1 MDYVKD
7 IFTQEYIE
15 MLNSLKLDISK
26 NLTGSFAGNRRS
38 RAKGSSVDFS
48 DFRNYTLGDDIRR
61 IDWNSY
67 GRLNKLYVKIF
78 EEERQASVN
87 IFLDISNS
95 MDFGENNKLFFS
107 KVIAASIA
115 YIAISKAD
123 NVNIFTFHRKLELNI
138 KNASAKNK
146 LASIVEFMDS
156 LEASGETDMEEAF
169 SLIDKYGIR
178 PGVGIFISD
187 FLTKG
192 DYKKILLNLLYK
204 KQKLSVLHVLSKEEL
219 FPELS
224 GGVRLVDSENDSKLD
239 IEIDPSVLEEYKK
252 ELTAFI
258 EETENF
264 CKSRGIHYSLMNSG
278 DPFNKYLNKLR

>member
-107 KVIAASIA
+107 KVIAASLA

-156 LEASGETDMEEAF
+156 LEASGQTDMTEAF